1 MPALCVLLFYLVLG
15 HTHEEIRIVAGLAY
29 LASMNLHR
37 MVPSMC
43 QKGGSFCPQKN
54 ALCPVVGQRKAPCK
68 NRSELEH
75 RCRLLFC
82 SPKKAYK

>member
-43 QKGGSFCPQKN
+43 QKGGSFCP
-54 ALCPVVGQRKAPCK
+54 
-68 NRSELEH
+68 
-75 RCRLLFC
+75 
-82 SPKKAYK
+82 PKKCVVPGRWTAKGAMQESIRVGAPL